1 MLSSFRSHSAKFTL
15 FITALCVI
23 LYIIGNTI
31 DLETEVL
38 LNTMH
43 FPADQFEQQD
53 YWRYLS
59 HTLIH
64 LSITHIGFNLAW
76 WWLFGGAIEKRFG
89 SFTLILLYLVSGI
102 GSGLVQNWATGP
114 WFFGLSGVVY
124 AVMGFVFCVDK
135 FSPNTQFDLPE
146 GFFTMLIVGIAFG
159 FISPLIGVQMGNAAH
174 ISGLIIGLIFGFL
187 RAKIG

>member
-1 MLSSFRSHSAKFTL
+1 MSSFGRHPAKFTL

-23 LYIIGNTI
+23 LYFISNTI
-31 DLETEVL
+31 DLESEIL

-43 FPADQFEQQD
+43 FPTDQFEQQD

-76 WWLFGGAIEKRFG
+76 WWLFGTAIEKRFG

-102 GSGLVQNWATGP
+102 GSGLVQNWSTGP

-159 FISPLIGVQMGNAAH
+159 FISPLIGVEMGNAAH